1 MAEAVQVSEQRH
13 MAMTG
18 NRIETAWQT
27 GAARESRLWHIAAV
41 WLTALACLFLWATA
55 HAAAAEDFLPP
66 EQAFRFAARQ
76 IDPKTVEVRFE
87 VADGY
92 YLYRERFAFAAKP
105 AGVKLGKP
113 DMPQGNVHFDE
124 TFGKNMETYR
134 GAVVI
139 KVPVDGAPADG
150 RWSLVVT
157 SQGCADKGLCYPPM
171 ESVYKVGGSA
181 LSNLFGDR
189 SAPGQSTP
197 EVQTPAQAPAA
208 AGPGANTG
216 SAQAGRATSL
226 ADDSDRIA
234 GALASRNL
242 ALIGALFFGLGL
254 LLTFTPCVLP
264 MVPILSSIVVG
275 EHVTRWRAFVVSL
288 AYVLG
293 MAVVYTAVGVAA
305 GLAGEGLAAALQTP
319 WVLGTFALMMVALAM
334 SMFGLY
340 ELQLPH
346 RWQARLTESSNRHE
360 SGQVVGAAAM
370 GAISALIVGPC
381 VTAPLAGALAYIA
394 QTGDALTGGA
404 ALLAMALGM
413 GVPLLLVGVGAGNLL
428 PRAGKWME
436 TTKRFFGFLLIGVAI
451 WMVTPVLPAWVVM
464 LAWAALLLVAAV
476 YLGAFDALGPDP
488 RGLSRLGK
496 GLGLLAA
503 LAGGIQ
509 IVGVASGGRDP
520 LQPLLHLASTSSI
533 GAALPHAEGIRFERV
548 RSIAELDA
556 RVARAAA
563 EGRPVL
569 LDFYADWCVSCKEM
583 EKLTF
588 PDAKVSARLANVVLL
603 QADVT
608 ANNADDRAL
617 LKRFGLFGPPGIIL
631 FDKDGRERPVRVIGY
646 QSAPRFLDS
655 LERALGPQP
664 QT

>member
-1 MAEAVQVSEQRH
+1 MG
-13 MAMTG
+13 MTG
-18 NRIETAWQT
+18 IGANGGRRNDATT
-27 GAARESRLWHIAAV
+27 GFFRWCDVRHIVAFA
-41 WLTALACLFLWATA
+41 LTLLVCLVSWSGA
-55 HAAAAEDFLPP
+55 HAATDDDFLPP
-66 EQAFRFAARQ
+66 EQAFKFAARQ
-76 IDPKTVEVRFE
+76 LDPKTIEVRFD

-92 YLYRERFAFAAKP
+92 YLYRERFAFAAQP
-105 AGVKLGKP
+105 AGVKLGP
-113 DMPQGNVHFDE
+113 PAMPQGKVHFDE
-124 TFGKNMETYR
+124 TFGKDMETYR
-134 GAVVI
+134 GAVIV
-139 KVPVDGAPADG
+139 KVPVEQAPEDG
-150 RWSLVVT
+150 RWTLTVT

-171 ESVYKVGGSA
+171 ESVYKVGGSM
-181 LSNLFGDR
+181 LGNLFADR
-189 SAPGQSTP
+189 NAAPRSSPATPQQNVPSAEAPAGESP
-197 EVQTPAQAPAA
+197 RTPALR
-208 AGPGANTG
+208 GPQIDEN
-216 SAQAGRATSL
+216 
-226 ADDSDRIA
+226 DRIA

-242 ALIGALFFGLGL
+242 ALIAGLFFGLGL

-275 EHVTRWRAFVVSL
+275 EHVTRGRALIVSL

-305 GLAGEGLAAALQTP
+305 GLAGEGLSAALQTP
-319 WVLGTFALMMVALAM
+319 WVLGVFALLMIALSL
-334 SMFGLY
+334 SMFGVY
-340 ELQLPH
+340 ELQLPQ
-346 RWQARLTESSNRHE
+346 RWQNRLTESSNRRQG
-360 SGQVVGAAAM
+360 GQIVGAAAM
-370 GAISALIVGPC
+370 GAISTLIVGPC

-413 GVPLLLVGVGAGNLL
+413 GVPLVLVGVGAGNLL

-436 TTKRFFGFLLIGVAI
+436 ATKRFFGFLLLGVAI

-464 LAWAALLLVAAV
+464 LAWAALLIVASV

-488 RGLSRLGK
+488 RGLLRLGK

-503 LAGGIQ
+503 LAGAIQ

-520 LQPLLHLASTSSI
+520 LQPLSHLSGPTALSGVS
-533 GAALPHAEGIRFERV
+533 AAKEGVRFERV
-548 RSIAELDA
+548 RSVAELDA
-556 RVARAAA
+556 RIAQAAA
-563 EGRPVL
+563 AGRPVL

-588 PDAKVSARLANVVLL
+588 PDAKVRARLANVVLL

-608 ANNADDRAL
+608 ANNADDKAL

-631 FDKDGRERPVRVIGY
+631 FGPDGRERPVRVIGY
-646 QSAPRFLDS
+646 QSANRFLDS
-655 LERALGPQP
+655 LERAFGKAP

>member
-1 MAEAVQVSEQRH
+1 MV
-13 MAMTG
+13 MTG
-18 NRIETAWQT
+18 SSIGTMWKA
-27 GAARESRLWHIAAV
+27 GATRGNLVRHIAAL
-41 WLTALACLFLWATA
+41 WLTVFACLFFWNVA
-55 HAAAAEDFLPP
+55 HAATEDDFLPP

-76 IDPKTVEVRFE
+76 VDQKTVEVRFD

-92 YLYRERFAFAAKP
+92 YLYRERFSFAAQP
-105 AGVKLGKP
+105 ADVKLGKP
-113 DMPQGNVHFDE
+113 EMPAGKVHFDE
-124 TFGKNMETYR
+124 TFGKDMETYR

-139 KVPVDGAPADG
+139 KVPVEQAPADG

-171 ESVYKVGGSA
+171 ESVYKVGGSV
-181 LSNLFGDR
+181 LGNLFGDR
-189 SAPGQSTP
+189 GAAAQSTP
-197 EVQTPAQAPAA
+197 EAQAPAA
-208 AGPGANTG
+208 VQPAPD
-216 SAQAGRATSL
+216 RAAPTRPSKVV
-226 ADDSDRIA
+226 DDTDRIA
-234 GALASRNL
+234 NALASRNL
-242 ALIGALFFGLGL
+242 ALIGALFFGLGI

-275 EHVTRWRAFVVSL
+275 EHVTRGRAFLVSL
-288 AYVLG
+288 SYVLG
-293 MAVVYTAVGVAA
+293 MAVVYTTVGVAA

-319 WVLGTFALMMVALAM
+319 WVLGAFAALMVALAM
-334 SMFGLY
+334 SMFGMY
-340 ELQLPH
+340 ELQMPQ
-346 RWQARLTESSNRHE
+346 RWQARLTESSNRRQ
-360 SGQVVGAAAM
+360 SGQFVGAALM

-394 QTGDALTGGA
+394 QTGDAITGGA
-404 ALLAMALGM
+404 ALMAMALGM
-413 GVPLLLVGVGAGNLL
+413 GVPLMLVGMGAGNLL

-436 TTKRFFGFLLIGVAI
+436 ATKRFFGFLLLGVAI

-488 RGLSRLGK
+488 RGVMRLGK

-503 LAGGIQ
+503 LVGAIQ
-509 IVGVASGGRDP
+509 IVGVASGGRNP
-520 LQPLLHLASTSSI
+520 LQPLSHLSLS
-533 GAALPHAEGIRFERV
+533 AATLPPHAAEIRFERV
-548 RSIAELDA
+548 RNIAELDA
-556 RVARAAA
+556 RIAQASAA
-563 EGRPVL
+563 GRPVL

-588 PDAKVSARLANVVLL
+588 PDTKVRAQLADVVLL

-631 FDKDGRERPVRVIGY
+631 FGKDGQERPVRVIGY
-646 QSAPRFLDS
+646 QSASRFLDS
-655 LERALGPQP
+655 LERALGPRS